1 MKTFWDWFRCAVD
14 ETTKFAKL
22 LNKKASNLRLLL
34 RRYRIDDQGPSREVH
49 GSLPCPLRKSDHR
62 GSE

>member
-1 MKTFWDWFRCAVD
+1 MKTFLDWFRCAVD

-34 RRYRIDDQGPSREVH
+34 RRYRIDDQGPSKDGPWVTSVPSTQIR
-49 GSLPCPLRKSDHR
+49 SSRK
-62 GSE
+62 